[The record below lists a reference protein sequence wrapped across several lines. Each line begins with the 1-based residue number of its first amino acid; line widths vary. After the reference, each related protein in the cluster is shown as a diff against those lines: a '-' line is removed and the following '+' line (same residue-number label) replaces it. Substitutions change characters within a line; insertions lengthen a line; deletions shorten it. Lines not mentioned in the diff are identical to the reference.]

1 MAQGEDKQYENW
13 DSFAS
18 VMISLFLL
26 FVLVEF
32 YENYGQQGKELAIS
46 SQLYY
51 TSPDSTII
59 LH

>member
-18 VMISLFLL
+18 LVITLFLL
-26 FVLVEF
+26 FVLTEF
-32 YENYGQQGKELAIS
+32 YENYGQQGKELAIR

>member
-32 YENYGQQGKELAIS
+32 YENYGQQGKELAIR

>member
-1 MAQGEDKQYENW
+1 
-13 DSFAS
+13 
-18 VMISLFLL
+18 MISLFLL

-32 YENYGQQGKELAIS
+32 YENYGQQGKELAIR

>member
-1 MAQGEDKQYENW
+1 
-13 DSFAS
+13 
-18 VMISLFLL
+18 MISLFLL